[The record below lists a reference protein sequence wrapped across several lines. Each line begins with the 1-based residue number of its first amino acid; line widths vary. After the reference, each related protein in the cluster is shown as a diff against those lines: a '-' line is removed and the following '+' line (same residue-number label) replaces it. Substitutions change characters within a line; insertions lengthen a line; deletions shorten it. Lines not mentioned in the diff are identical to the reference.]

1 MNAVIRRAF
10 SASFETREEGDK
22 GIIQGRPVILNSRT
36 NMGKWDEV
44 IDAGAL
50 DETDLTDV
58 RLCLDHDTSY
68 VYARSRRN
76 NGNSTMQISKDA
88 QGMSFSA
95 SLNIASSPKAQD
107 YFSAVKRG
115 DMDTMSFMFTEDG
128 VYWEDLESDHPTRH
142 IAKIG
147 TIFEFSCVT
156 FPSYKETSIQ
166 ARDSSALES
175 IERELE
181 SLRSQRA
188 ATLDSDKL
196 LRLARAKYEYT
207 RKFKI

>member
-10 SASFETREEGDK
+10 STSFETREEGDK
-22 GIIQGRPVILNSRT
+22 GIILGRPVILNSRT
-36 NMGKWDEV
+36 NMGKFDEV

-115 DMDTMSFMFTEDG
+115 DMDAMSFMFTQDG
-128 VYWEDLESDHPTRH
+128 WYWENPESDHPIRH
-142 IAKIG
+142 ISKIG
-147 TIFEFSCVT
+147 KIFEFSCVT
-156 FPSYKETSIQ
+156 FPAYMATSIQ

-181 SLRSQRA
+181 SLRNQRA
-188 ATLDSDKL
+188 ATLDSDKS

>member
-107 YFSAVKRG
+107 YFSVVKRG
-115 DMDTMSFMFTEDG
+115 DMDAMSFMFTEDG

-147 TIFEFSCVT
+147 TIFEISCVT
-156 FPSYKETSIQ
+156 FPAYKDTSIQ

-188 ATLDSDKL
+188 ATLDSDKS